1 MAIVRTK
8 ESIKNGEGNYFSV
21 DKKYNDKWKTYL
33 KNKYFDT
40 GKITDSSLTYYDANN
55 NVIAE
60 FTAENPDE
68 NNSNSEHRATS
79 KKCVNVLIFASEAS
93 YEEYENDSIRKF
105 LLMNSA
111 SHNQRNNISETITIK
126 NIDGLKLSDIV

>member
-40 GKITDSSLTYYDANN
+40 GKITDGSSTFYDANN
-55 NVIAE
+55 NVIIE
-60 FTAENPDE
+60 FTVENPKESDS
-68 NNSNSEHRATS
+68 SNEHWAAS

-93 YEEYENDSIRKF
+93 YEEYENDSVRQF
-105 LLMNSA
+105 LFANSA
-111 SHNQRNNISETITIK
+111 SYNQQNNISETITIK
-126 NIDGLKLSDIV
+126 NINGLKLSDIV